1 MTVMKP
7 NPLLFLASC
16 FFTATGWADTV
27 LVQVGSGQV
36 TDRQLE
42 MAMQAAPFATQFP
55 AMDEKDQAYLRGDM
69 LLRLARSEA
78 LYQEAIVQGK
88 DQSVLFQQE
97 MNNFRIGLLAQRY
110 LDSLRD
116 EIKVP
121 AYIEKSLH
129 ENIKDQ
135 SDAISAARSSYIAK
149 QFAAFKKSRLES
161 LKRLADIKLY
171 WDRLDHNTTRDTI
184 LAEAADFKI
193 KYGDMIPPQASVQAD
208 PELVKRKIN
217 DWLELML
224 LARAAID
231 QGINVDRQ
239 LEDYAKQLAIQI
251 LLTEKEQQWLP
262 DEQTLLDYFRKQPQ
276 IGYIPERRQIGQI
289 VVESRVEAERLRSR
303 IEAGESLFNLA
314 AQYSIDPYG
323 RQHSGDMGWLK
334 EGSGAETIEMA
345 LKELPDH
352 RVSEPIKTAK
362 GWHLVMIVNR
372 KPSEQK
378 DFAAVKDRIRQ
389 KLIAEKMN
397 EYLKTVTAKYP
408 LEWKIN
414 DHLGS

>member
-1 MTVMKP
+1 M
-7 NPLLFLASC
+7 
-16 FFTATGWADTV
+16 
-27 LVQVGSGQV
+27 
-36 TDRQLE
+36 
-42 MAMQAAPFATQFP
+42 
-55 AMDEKDQAYLRGDM
+55 
-69 LLRLARSEA
+69 
-78 LYQEAIVQGK
+78 
-88 DQSVLFQQE
+88 
-97 MNNFRIGLLAQRY
+97 
-110 LDSLRD
+110 
-116 EIKVP
+116 
-121 AYIEKSLH
+121 
-129 ENIKDQ
+129 
-135 SDAISAARSSYIAK
+135 
-149 QFAAFKKSRLES
+149 
-161 LKRLADIKLY
+161 
-171 WDRLDHNTTRDTI
+171 
-184 LAEAADFKI
+184 
-193 KYGDMIPPQASVQAD
+193 
-208 PELVKRKIN
+208 
-217 DWLELML
+217 
-224 LARAAID
+224 
-231 QGINVDRQ
+231 
-239 LEDYAKQLAIQI
+239 
-251 LLTEKEQQWLP
+251 
-262 DEQTLLDYFRKQPQ
+262 